1 MIEMR
6 RAPQTVHEA
15 AHSPLR
21 RSVLRPARAVEE
33 GGAGADEREARILFP
48 LAGGSVE
55 GCEGV
60 QG

>member
-1 MIEMR
+1 MR

-15 AHSPLR
+15 AHGPLGR
-21 RSVLRPARAVEE
+21 GVLRPARAVEE
-33 GGAGADEREARILFP
+33 GGAGADEREARVLRS
-48 LAGGSVE
+48 LGGGSVE